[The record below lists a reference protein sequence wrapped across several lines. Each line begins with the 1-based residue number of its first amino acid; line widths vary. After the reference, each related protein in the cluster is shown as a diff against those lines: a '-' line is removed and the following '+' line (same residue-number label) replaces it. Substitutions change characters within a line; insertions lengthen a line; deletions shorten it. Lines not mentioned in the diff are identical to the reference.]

1 MTTTTEW
8 HIQGEYLE
16 NCNCEVLCPCGIPG
30 SPQLPTE
37 GHCDMALAFHI
48 EEGNL
53 NGVDLKDLSFV
64 VVMYTPGK
72 MTEPDWT
79 TALYVDERADEEQRA
94 QLGKI
99 LSGEIGGPME
109 RFMALTANFL
119 GTKYVPI
126 TFETE
131 DRKRT
136 VSIPSVMEFNVEGIV
151 RQGQSEPMRLENWRP
166 WVPSLVM
173 AKATGTNTYTDHNMN
188 WNNTGKNGY
197 YASFQWPW
205 VDWAESSFTS
215 ASRGYDRGT

>member
-1 MTTTTEW
+1 MTTTPKW
-8 HIQGEYLE
+8 SLQGEYLE
-16 NCNCEVLCPCGIPG
+16 SCNCEVLCPCGIPG

-48 EEGNL
+48 EDGAL
-53 NGVDLKDLSFV
+53 NGVDLSGLGFV

-79 TALYVDERADEEQRA
+79 TALYVDEQATQQQRD

-126 TFETE
+126 TFKTD

-136 VSIPSVMEFNVEGIV
+136 VSIPSVLEFNVEAIV
-151 RQGQSEPMRLENWRP
+151 RPGQSQPMRLENWRP
-166 WVPSLVM
+166 WAPSLVM
-173 AKATGTNTYTDHNMN
+173 SKGSGKNTYDDHQMS
-188 WNNTGKNGY
+188 WDNNGKNGY
-197 YASFQWPW
+197 YASFQWP
-205 VDWAESSFTS
+205 
-215 ASRGYDRGT
+215 